1 MLNRDK
7 LTTNASLLGGLGL
20 ALIGTTCCALPILLV
35 ALGMGSAA
43 ASMVSALP
51 WLVTVSQYKHF
62 TFTLTAIIL
71 AYSFW
76 KLARMTACEAGTQN
90 TLKWQRRAL
99 WLSTAILILSM
110 VTAYLLLPLSLWL
123 DSELILY

>member
-7 LTTNASLLGGLGL
+7 LTTNASLLGGFGL

-35 ALGMGSAA
+35 ALGMGSAVA
-43 ASMVSALP
+43 AMVSALP
-51 WLVTVSQYKHF
+51 WLVTVSQYKHI

-76 KLARMTACEAGTQN
+76 RLTRMTACDPSAQN

-123 DSELILY
+123 DS

>member
-7 LTTNASLLGGLGL
+7 LTTNVSLLGGFSL

-35 ALGMGSAA
+35 ALGMGSAVVA
-43 ASMVSALP
+43 MVSTLP
-51 WLVTVSQYKHF
+51 WLVTVSQYKHI

-71 AYSFW
+71 AYCFW
-76 KLARMTACEAGTQN
+76 RLTRMTACEPGSQN

-99 WLSTAILILSM
+99 WFSSAILIISM
-110 VTAYLLLPLSLWL
+110 FTAYLLLPLSLWL
-123 DSELILY
+123 DS

>member
-7 LTTNASLLGGLGL
+7 LTTNASLLGGFGL

-43 ASMVSALP
+43 AAMVSALP

-62 TFTLTAIIL
+62 TFILTAIIL

-76 KLARMTACEAGTQN
+76 RLARMTACEPGTQK

-123 DSELILY
+123 DS